1 MITLSHSDT
10 LSEFLRIWMDVH
22 VRPRLAPKTAERYGS
37 LTAHVSRAIGDTA
50 LENVNAFLLEQLYAA
65 LRLRLSARSVRHV
78 HECIHSALAAA
89 ARWDMLPTNPA
100 DLCLL
105 PPADRPEA
113 RCNRLCGNC
122 GPHCRDCG
130 QLGRT
135 RRSACCRHWS
145 AARRTPRAPLVGL
158 RRPSRH
164 REDTGSDQL
173 CRCGT
178 NLEVN
183 QEPAITNRTLA

>member
-1 MITLSHSDT
+1 MITISHSDT

-89 ARWDMLPTNPA
+89 VRWDMLPTNPVGR
-100 DLCLL
+100 CRL

-113 RCNRLCGNC
+113 RAIGFAETGDLIAATAASWV
-122 GPHCRDCG
+122 GPAV
-130 QLGRT
+130 QLAAATG
-135 RRSACCRHWS
+135 
-145 AARRTPRAPLVGL
+145 ARRTPRAPLVGL
-158 RRPSRH
+158 RCTSRR
-164 REDTGSDQL
+164 REDPGSDQL
-173 CRCGT
+173 CRFGT
-178 NLEVN
+178 NPEVN